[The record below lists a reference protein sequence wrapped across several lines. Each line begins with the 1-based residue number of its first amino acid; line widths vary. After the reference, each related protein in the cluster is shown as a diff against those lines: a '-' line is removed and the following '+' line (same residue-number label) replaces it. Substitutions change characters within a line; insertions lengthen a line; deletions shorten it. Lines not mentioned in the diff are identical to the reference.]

1 MRVAAVSAVS
11 ALVLVLLSGAVVASA
26 APKVVSDC
34 AVPNTCGLA
43 DLVLTGTVS
52 PTTAQVGDSLTWQ
65 LTVNDINTYP
75 ALSVTVDVTLPSNVQ
90 VVSTYADR
98 GPGCSSTGA
107 TTLHCNLDWLS
118 KDVQFGHLTIVAKV
132 TAAGDHALTA
142 VTGYSG
148 QAGPVNDPN
157 PGNNTV
163 TVTATTPLPPVLPVI
178 AAGVASP
185 AVKAG
190 KTVTVSFAVTR
201 SDNTQA
207 MTDGTMVSTST
218 LGTATI
224 AHTQQFANGV
234 AQVTVTIP
242 KKKVKGKKLLV
253 TVTITSS
260 TNGTASKS
268 AKFTVH

>member
-1 MRVAAVSAVS
+1 MRLAAASAV
-11 ALVLVLLSGAVVASA
+11 VLVLLSGAAVASA

-52 PTTAQVGDSLTWQ
+52 PTTAQVGDTLTWQ

-98 GPGCSSTGA
+98 GPGCTSTGA

-132 TAAGDHALTA
+132 TAPGDHALTA

-163 TVTATTPLPPVLPVI
+163 TVTATTPLPSVLPVI

-190 KTVTVSFAVTR
+190 KTVTVSFNVTR
-201 SDNTQA
+201 SDNSQA
-207 MTDGTMVSTST
+207 MTDGTMVSAST

-224 AHTQQFANGV
+224 AHTQVFTNGV

-242 KKKVKGKKLLV
+242 KTKVKGKKLLV
-253 TVTITSS
+253 AVTITSS
-260 TNGTASKS
+260 TGGTASKT